1 MFRSDDVLVTRD
13 GAPAGFYVP
22 WDTPDVAVEVR
33 RATAKRSRRV
43 AGSARAEK
51 AGKGRRAV
59 SIDSAPPLA
68 RSRQA
73 TFLQA
78 FQS

>member
-33 RATAKRSRRV
+33 RATAKRCRRV
-43 AGSARAEK
+43 AGSARAERPERPTGRFDRFGAP
-51 AGKGRRAV
+51 AG
-59 SIDSAPPLA
+59 
-68 RSRQA
+68 
-73 TFLQA
+73 
-78 FQS
+78 